1 MTRDPREIASDLA
14 TYCAHTTTGT
24 TSAPGV
30 HTGATVSHVCVPSS
44 LAGDARDVLRA
55 QADEIDR
62 MRAVFHAIYLDVA
75 SARWNFARRLGF
87 IVQAAREFSPEAP
100 SFREARGILGRR
112 DDISPEHSIR
122 ASRDAR
128 P

>member
-1 MTRDPREIASDLA
+1 MTRDPREIESDLA
-14 TYCAHTTTGT
+14 TYCARTTTGAT
-24 TSAPGV
+24 QAP
-30 HTGATVSHVCVPSS
+30 AAISHVCVPSS
-44 LAGDARDVLRA
+44 LAADARDALRA

-75 SARWNFARRLGF
+75 SARWNLDCRLGF
-87 IVQAAREFSPEAP
+87 IVQAAREFSPEA
-100 SFREARGILGRR
+100 GVLGRR